1 MRIRS
6 LRAGAAGLA
15 AAVLALVAGVV
26 PARAA
31 PVPVSADGADL
42 MSVSLVDG
50 TLSLRIRDATQIAQ
64 GVPGHDPADVV
75 LGPEGG
81 VAGRVPADSRF
92 SFLGTPGQPVW
103 LLATSGTAFPSF
115 DTTGVNRGAVRGD
128 RITASL
134 RAADGPGRFTA
145 YRLSGLGAVTP
156 LFGTDIAGHVELPTA
171 TRTPAVLWA
180 FDAVGDYTVTLAASA
195 ILPSGREVSTE
206 ATYRVTVPPITPG
219 PPVAPPSVVG
229 PADGAKALPQPMA
242 EPPAARRGNPPALK
256 APAQAQPPKVAA
268 ATTGTRK
275 VISDGHVDMGP
286 QLTGDTWTIRLKD
299 DTVSPA
305 VWRELSDVVLHVKDK
320 AKTTVPAG
328 ADFLGR
334 EGDTVWL
341 LPQAQQSGIVWP
353 GWNTQHESVVGAVRG
368 NVLWT
373 LRGVDGPGRFVLFL
387 TGSFGSADVLFD
399 SAESLPQRLSIPPN
413 THAHGN
419 WGFSKPGLYRLEVQ
433 MSGTTNAGKAV
444 TDTRTL
450 TIAIGDSTDPDSGF
464 GGGGSGDG
472 SGNGS
477 GNGNGGLPRT
487 GESWVVP
494 ASFGGALL
502 VAVGVLLVYLARR
515 RRPTGPG
522 HVQENGA

>member
-1 MRIRS
+1 MR
-6 LRAGAAGLA
+6 AVAAGLA
-15 AAVLALVAGVV
+15 VAVLALVAGVA

-31 PVPVSADGADL
+31 PAPVSADGADL

-50 TLSLRIRDATQIAQ
+50 KLSLRIRDAAQ
-64 GVPGHDPADVV
+64 VGRGVPGHDPADVV
-75 LGPEGG
+75 LGPEHG
-81 VAGRVPADSRF
+81 VSGRVPADSRF

-103 LLATSGTAFPSF
+103 LLAATGTAFPSF

-128 RITASL
+128 QITVSL

-156 LFGTDIAGHVELPTA
+156 LFGSDIAGHAALPTA

-180 FDAVGDYTVTLAASA
+180 FDTAGDYRVTLVASA
-195 ILPSGREVSTE
+195 TLPSGQRVSTE
-206 ATYRVTVPPITPG
+206 ATYRVSVPPITPG
-219 PPVAPPSVVG
+219 PPAAPPSPAG
-229 PADGAKALPQPMA
+229 PADMAKTLPQPMA
-242 EPPAARRGNPPALK
+242 EPPAARRGDPPALN
-256 APAQAQPPKVAA
+256 APAQAPPPKVAA

-286 QLTGDTWTIRLKD
+286 QLTGGTWTIRLKD
-299 DTVSPA
+299 DTVSPP
-305 VWRELSDVVLHVKDK
+305 VWRDLTDVVLHVKDK

-328 ADFLGR
+328 ADFLGK

-353 GWNTQHESVVGAVRG
+353 GWNTQHESIVGAVQG
-368 NVLWT
+368 NVAWT
-373 LRGVDGPGRFVLFL
+373 LKGVDGPGRFVLFL
-387 TGSFGSADVLFD
+387 TGSFGNADVLFD
-399 SAESLPQRLSIPPN
+399 SAKNLPQQLNIPPN

-419 WGFSKPGLYRLEVQ
+419 WGFSKPGLYRLQVQ
-433 MSGTTNAGKAV
+433 MSGTTSAGKAV

-450 TIAIGDSTDPDSGF
+450 TVAVGDSTDPGSGF
-464 GGGGSGDG
+464 GGGSGDG
-472 SGNGS
+472 SGDGS

-502 VAVGVLLVYLARR
+502 VAVGVLLVYLTRR
-515 RRPTGPG
+515 RRLSGPG
-522 HVQENGA
+522 QVHENGA